1 MEETLTQLVIQVIFP
16 MKESDLILIYFTLFF
31 FYQYAFL

>member
-16 MKESDLILIYFTLFF
+16 MKESDLILISVFYFV
-31 FYQYAFL
+31 FL